1 MRYRAIVG
9 ALLLSG
15 CAGQE
20 SQPMYS
26 PPVATAITATVDH
39 QLGTVTRASSG
50 KPSSVPAK
58 SAHRDEQAR
67 QPNPLAVTAIDL
79 IRDSRMRYSG
89 SCACPYDTDRA
100 GRRCGGRSAY
110 SRPGGASPL
119 CFEHDVT
126 PEMIAR
132 VQIPR

>member
-9 ALLLSG
+9 ALFLSG

-20 SQPMYS
+20 SQPMHS
-26 PPVATAITATVDH
+26 PPVATAITTAVDH
-39 QLGTVTRASSG
+39 QSGTVTRGSRG

-67 QPNPLAVTAIDL
+67 QRIGLAVTAIDL
-79 IRDSRMRYSG
+79 IRDSRLRYRG

-119 CFEHDVT
+119 CYEHDVT

-132 VQIPR
+132 AQIPR